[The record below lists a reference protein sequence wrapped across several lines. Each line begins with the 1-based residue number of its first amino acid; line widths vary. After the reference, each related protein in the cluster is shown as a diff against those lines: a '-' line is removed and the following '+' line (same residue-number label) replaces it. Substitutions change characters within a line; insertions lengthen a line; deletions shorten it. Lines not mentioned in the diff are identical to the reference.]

1 MPKGFVVTKWTDTDG
16 LIVQLNYPE
25 ELKVD
30 LDDMMRVFYAHIT
43 GVAEAGN
50 VLVRLEKVQSNVA
63 SYFTGMDSPTPFMIN
78 LILELGEDPDMFG
91 EAVIKDINEAILKYL
106 RQLGTSISA
115 NYEVVKKLKQYL
127 KNALFLLE
135 RLKYLTKE
143 QLLAQI
149 YYSQKGR
156 KILELLRERAY
167 SKKQLQALLEES
179 LKKIITNLDIT
190 LDPFVKSGLVK
201 QDWIEGVAEVF
212 LFLISDFTIFRAPA
226 FDLID
231 NAKNNL
237 PNPNL
242 AEKYLSEVKK
252 FFADYKPTE
261 EDNLVLARNLTN
273 PDKFDYLA
281 LFRDRPYPLNKIPK
295 GTDEGALDVAHLL
308 SVMEKDNI
316 LKIIKDNKNVEWVFL
331 LTDVAVRPFYPE
343 YMLENIRK
351 DQEEGIIKKETAI
364 KHLDY
369 LEKVYYDF
377 HEKKGK

>member
-1 MPKGFVVTKWTDTDG
+1 
-16 LIVQLNYPE
+16 
-25 ELKVD
+25 
-30 LDDMMRVFYAHIT
+30 
-43 GVAEAGN
+43 
-50 VLVRLEKVQSNVA
+50 
-63 SYFTGMDSPTPFMIN
+63 MIN

-91 EAVIKDINEAILKYL
+91 DAVIKDINETILKYL

-149 YYSQKGR
+149 YYSEKGR
-156 KILELLRERAY
+156 KILDLLRERAY
-167 SKKQLQALLEES
+167 SKKQLQALLEEA
-179 LKKIITNLDIT
+179 LNKIITNLDIT
-190 LDPFVKSGLVK
+190 IDPFVKSGLVK

-212 LFLISDFTIFRAPA
+212 LFLISDFTIFRSPA
-226 FDLID
+226 FHLIES
-231 NAKNNL
+231 AKTNL
-237 PNPNL
+237 PNVFL
-242 AEKYLSEVKK
+242 AEKYLEEVKK
-252 FFADYKPTE
+252 FFAGYTPSD
-261 EDNLVLARNLTN
+261 EDNLVLAKNLTN
-273 PDKFDYLA
+273 PDKFDYIA
-281 LFRDRPYPLNKIPK
+281 LFRDKPYPLNKIPK
-295 GTDEGALDVAHLL
+295 GVDEGTLDVANLL

-331 LTDVAVRPFYPE
+331 LTDIAVRPFYPE

-351 DQEEGIIKKETAI
+351 DQQDGIIKKDTAI

-377 HEKKGK
+377 HEKKEK